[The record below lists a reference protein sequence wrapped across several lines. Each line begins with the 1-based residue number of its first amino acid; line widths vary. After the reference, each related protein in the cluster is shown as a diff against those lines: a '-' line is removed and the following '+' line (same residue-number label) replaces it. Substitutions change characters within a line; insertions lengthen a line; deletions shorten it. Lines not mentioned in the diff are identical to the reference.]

1 MWAIVVKE
9 FRQLGRDRRTVALLF
24 MLPILF
30 LVVFGYAA
38 SFDVKQVR
46 TVVVGPLAQAVAD
59 HLPAQF
65 DVVSTQPGGGERQA
79 YDALR
84 DGTAVVAIVTPADAE
99 KTKARILIDGT
110 EIFAARTAVG
120 AISQF
125 QATAGG
131 RASPGTVPPARRRR
145 CRPARRSAP

>member
-46 TVVVGPLAQAVAD
+46 TVVVGPLAQAVAT

-110 EIFAARTAVG
+110 EIFAARAACG
-120 AISQF
+120 C
-125 QATAGG
+125 
-131 RASPGTVPPARRRR
+131 PRRR
-145 CRPARRSAP
+145 CSSTPSCAPRSS